1 MQAFIDRCVRF
12 RCTKGKHAH
21 DNRSR
26 LHWHWLII
34 GAIAG
39 WLASLIVTGGGLGL
53 IGDIIVGIVGAVI
66 AGYLLPTLGIY
77 TGDGFVAAI
86 VNAVIGA
93 VVLLVIV
100 RLGKGLMPK
109 KA

>member
-1 MQAFIDRCVRF
+1 MTDPVHIAI
-12 RCTKGKHAH
+12 
-21 DNRSR
+21 
-26 LHWHWLII
+26 WLVI

-39 WLASLIVTGGGLGL
+39 WLASLLVKGGGLGL
-53 IGDIIVGIVGAVI
+53 IGDIVVGLVGAVI
-66 AGYLLPTLGIY
+66 AGYLLPTLGLY
-77 TGDGFVAAI
+77 TGDGFVAPI

-93 VVLLVIV
+93 VLLLVIV

>member
-1 MQAFIDRCVRF
+1 MSS
-12 RCTKGKHAH
+12 
-21 DNRSR
+21 SR
-26 LHWHWLII
+26 IPCAGLVI

-77 TGDGFVAAI
+77 TGDGFVAAT

-100 RLGKGLMPK
+100 SLGKGLMPK